1 MATTPC
7 FLLLL
12 TFSFSLLLPA
22 IADNDNALCSA
33 NPNGNNILNS
43 GCRLNTG
50 ESLKEGN
57 YSLVM
62 QGDCNL
68 VRYRGS
74 QPIWASQTYGRGRN
88 CSCIL
93 QTNGEMEVFNGNGVR
108 VWRSGSSGK
117 QGDYA
122 FVLRSDG
129 EGAIY
134 TATWYMGTNHVLTH
148 LPSNIVLP
156 HDEE

>member
-12 TFSFSLLLPA
+12 TLFLSLLLPSL
-22 IADNDNALCSA
+22 ADSDNARCLA
-33 NPNGNNILNS
+33 NPNGKNTLFS

-50 ESLKEGN
+50 ESLNEGD
-57 YSLVM
+57 YGLVM

-68 VRYRGS
+68 VRYRAS
-74 QPIWASQTYGRGRN
+74 RPIWASQTYNRGRH
-88 CSCIL
+88 CYCIL
-93 QTNGEMEVFNGNGVR
+93 QTDGDMAVFNENGVR
-108 VWRSGSSGK
+108 VWRSGSSRGE
-117 QGDYA
+117 GDYV

-134 TATWYMGTNHVLTH
+134 SAIWYMGTNHVLTH
-148 LPSNIVLP
+148 LPSTLVLP
-156 HDEE
+156 NDEE

>member
-12 TFSFSLLLPA
+12 TFSLSLLLPS
-22 IADNDNALCSA
+22 IADNDNAQCIA
-33 NPNGNNILNS
+33 NPHGNNILYS

-50 ESLKEGN
+50 ESLKEGD

-74 QPIWASQTYGRGRN
+74 QPIWASQTYGRGRH
-88 CSCIL
+88 CYCIL
-93 QTNGEMEVFNGNGVR
+93 QTDGEMAVFNGNGVC
-108 VWRSGSSGK
+108 VWRSGTSREE
-117 QGDYA
+117 GDYA

-134 TATWYMGTNHVLTH
+134 SAIWYMGTNHVLTH
-148 LPSNIVLP
+148 LPSTLVLP
-156 HDEE
+156 NDEE